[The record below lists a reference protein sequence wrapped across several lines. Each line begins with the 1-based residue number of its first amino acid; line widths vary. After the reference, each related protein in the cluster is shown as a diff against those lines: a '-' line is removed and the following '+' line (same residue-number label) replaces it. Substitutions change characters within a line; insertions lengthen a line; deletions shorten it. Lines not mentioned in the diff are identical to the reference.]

1 MLHERHESRFGFP
14 FTGGVCPIGSI
25 RIGKRVFTPPRTD
38 RGVSAHRQGFDAS
51 SRTRECGFDTIRYH
65 SPDEIPRTM
74 INAHT
79 VVIADDHP
87 LIRSSVV
94 SLIESAADLTVVGE
108 VGTADDAL
116 RLTATKRPDVVV
128 LDINMPGIDAF
139 QAAGEIR
146 QIHRGSKVI
155 FLTTNDTDAA
165 IEQAKSVGVSAFV
178 HKGDDPSEV
187 IHAIREAI
195 AGRSHYSPTISD
207 RLSNTS
213 RRNGES
219 KLSTLSARELETLRY
234 VAKGLAKK
242 EIAPL
247 MHISVK
253 TVDKHVTQLM
263 TKLDIHDR
271 VGLARFAI
279 REGIIEA

>member
-1 MLHERHESRFGFP
+1 MPSQH
-14 FTGGVCPIGSI
+14 
-25 RIGKRVFTPPRTD
+25 
-38 RGVSAHRQGFDAS
+38 
-51 SRTRECGFDTIRYH
+51 TI
-65 SPDEIPRTM
+65 
-74 INAHT
+74 
-79 VVIADDHP
+79 VIADDHP

-94 SLIESAADLTVVGE
+94 SLIDSAPDMSVVGE
-108 VGTADDAL
+108 VGTADEAL
-116 RLTATKRPDVVV
+116 RLTATKKPDVVV

-146 QIHRGSKVI
+146 QINAATRVI
-155 FLTTNDTDAA
+155 FLTTTDTNAA
-165 IEQAKSVGVSAFV
+165 IEQAKTAGVLGFV
-178 HKGDDPSEV
+178 HKGDDSTEV
-187 IHAIREAI
+187 LHAIRRAV
-195 AGRSHYSPTISD
+195 AGESHYSPTINE
-207 RLSNTS
+207 RLSNSGRSSGDS
-213 RRNGES
+213 R
-219 KLSTLSARELETLRY
+219 LSTLSAREMETLRY

-279 REGIIEA
+279 REGIIEP

>member
-1 MLHERHESRFGFP
+1 MPSQH
-14 FTGGVCPIGSI
+14 
-25 RIGKRVFTPPRTD
+25 
-38 RGVSAHRQGFDAS
+38 
-51 SRTRECGFDTIRYH
+51 TI
-65 SPDEIPRTM
+65 
-74 INAHT
+74 
-79 VVIADDHP
+79 VIADDHP

-94 SLIESAADLTVVGE
+94 SLIDSAPDMSVVGE
-108 VGTADDAL
+108 VGTADEAL
-116 RLTATKRPDVVV
+116 RLTATKKPDVVV

-146 QIHRGSKVI
+146 QINAATRVI
-155 FLTTNDTDAA
+155 FLTTTDTNAA
-165 IEQAKSVGVSAFV
+165 IEQAKTAGVSGFV
-178 HKGDDPSEV
+178 HKGDDSTEV
-187 IHAIREAI
+187 LHAIRRAVVGE
-195 AGRSHYSPTISD
+195 SHYSPTINE
-207 RLSNTS
+207 RLSNSGRSSGDS
-213 RRNGES
+213 R
-219 KLSTLSARELETLRY
+219 LSTLSAREMETLRY

-279 REGIIEA
+279 REGIIEP

>member
-1 MLHERHESRFGFP
+1 MEKHQKM
-14 FTGGVCPIGSI
+14 SI
-25 RIGKRVFTPPRTD
+25 
-38 RGVSAHRQGFDAS
+38 Q
-51 SRTRECGFDTIRYH
+51 
-65 SPDEIPRTM
+65 
-74 INAHT
+74 HT

-94 SLIESAADLTVVGE
+94 SLVESTAGLSVVGE
-108 VGTADDAL
+108 VGTADEAL

-128 LDINMPGIDAF
+128 LDINMPGIDSF

-146 QIHRGSKVI
+146 QINDATRVI
-155 FLTTNDTDAA
+155 FLTTTDTNSA
-165 IEQAKSVGVSAFV
+165 IEQARTVGVNGFV
-178 HKGDDPSEV
+178 HKGDDASEV
-187 IHAIREAI
+187 ILAIREAV
-195 AGRSHYSPTISD
+195 AGRTHYSPTIRE
-207 RLSNTS
+207 RLSSS
-213 RRNGES
+213 RKSSGDSR
-219 KLSTLSARELETLRY
+219 LSTISGREMETLRY
-234 VAKGLAKK
+234 VAKGLSKK

-279 REGIIEA
+279 REGLVEA